1 MDQQDRR
8 ILQNEVS
15 VVASKCPV
23 FKPVRTFA
31 APGTSLR
38 ELFNSFEDLNENNT
52 KIFVN
57 GEEELNWDRNTENGD
72 LVTIC
77 QVPSDN
83 VSAGLAILFPVLAIA
98 NIGIVAGYALYSMIQ
113 QPETD
118 SSSSE
123 RLKRITGARNEAK
136 PYEPIPVIL
145 GERRVVPSYAAQP
158 YTYWVGNTQYLKML
172 LCVGHGPLEISDL
185 KIGDNPIDNF
195 SDVKY
200 EVLDWYNTK
209 STSKIREI
217 WNTDVQ
223 QDAINVELSE
233 NWAYV
238 ERAAPAGTN
247 KITLNYTFPGGLFRI
262 TGGGSDRSIGAGI
275 QFQYKVNGQW
285 YTVAKV
291 HSDYGGG
298 ITNRSLI
305 RSGGSYWIAK
315 TSDYNDNITK
325 TNTSNRQYVSS
336 YVERVENGYAYIR
349 GQWDVNF
356 KLYYKMTK
364 KEFSDGIS
372 FTPIDPTTGEIIS
385 DPVPY
390 RIRKI
395 PNKPHKNQGA
405 YSIQLLSASY
415 ELNSD
420 VDDSYF
426 GINETR
432 GLYPVLIALDIRA
445 SDQLSNTIDNL
456 SCKARSLV
464 PNASITSD
472 WKGWD
477 IYSSS
482 WKVSNNPAEMYKWV
496 LQGHFNPVAI
506 SNDRIDSESLQDW
519 YDTCKYR
526 KWETNEIVNYDITLK
541 DLLSNIAFTGRAFF
555 TMREGKFGVIE
566 NIRKDNPVQ
575 IFTPKNSSGLTSRR
589 EFELETDGIKYT
601 FANADYEDQEDEG
614 YYGDPDKFY
623 NSNINSPKPGVNITG
638 RYDGFEVW
646 GTTNPQLAR
655 KHARFAY
662 FEKKLRREVYQLDVD
677 IESLTAR
684 RGDKVLIASDT
695 IDVGL
700 GQGFIQEIEANRFRV
715 DETINLTAG
724 NTYSMTVRSV
734 DGGIVIQTIL
744 AEYQGDGW
752 WEYSLPSS
760 VSVGDLVSY
769 GNVLECL
776 VTEIQYNDNYSATL
790 TLVNYADD
798 LYSVDFG
805 ALPTY
810 ESKLNPVRDRD
821 ITPLPP
827 VINVSEGSYVFES
840 NSLSVNVTQD
850 ANDSAILSSF
860 TLQYRYETQNDEE
873 DVESDIVWFDGGST
887 PANIGTFNIPVS
899 NNQGNIIVV
908 RAQAVNTAGVA
919 SAWTDEHRVVLDNNP
934 APDVEDF
941 TITETVDEPK
951 TPDAK
956 WSTLTIEITPPADES
971 RYLYA
976 IAEYRQAGQEQ
987 WYRIGTLGWK
997 NPNSIDVQVYADGRT
1012 YEVRIRSVS
1021 IYGVENTEGLSKVIT
1036 TTNTAD
1042 PSYKEGGAFE
1052 ELPAPN
1058 VTGLELFEQGNDTE
1072 FTGKD
1077 AKFTWRKSS
1086 VKNWVDI
1093 GYEGLKGASSTALDQ
1108 YFRDYQVDIIANNE
1122 IVRTEYV
1129 TDNSYIY
1136 TYEKNAEDYE
1146 RRYGV
1151 PGAYRSFRIS
1161 VIMRTRQNQQSERAA
1176 VLDVENPAPEPL
1188 SGIELIPG
1196 FKTITVRYERPTD
1209 LDYEGVEVWV
1219 GEEPGFDLNDDT
1231 LVYDGPDTE
1240 VTITGLES
1248 GKQYYIILRPYD
1260 AFGKV
1265 DIFSTELTTAT
1276 IPIENTDIDS
1286 TPPDK
1291 VENVSLSTG
1300 VYDDRLQSTSYIDI
1314 SWDSVTNVKIAN
1326 YTLEING
1333 DSLYTVAG
1341 TSFRYTN
1348 VIPGENYTFKVR
1360 ANSFAS
1366 IEGQWS
1372 DSVSINAAVSS
1383 VQPAVITNAS
1393 VSGGLDKCIVTW
1405 TNPTSENFYSVSVH
1419 RGSTSSFTPSNAN
1432 KIASVVGAIGSSQT
1446 YIDSDVV
1453 NDVTYHY
1460 KLVPETL
1467 GGVSG
1472 AEVYAGSAA
1481 PNRIESANV
1490 DLYVG
1495 NAAFGDAKI
1504 ANLDAAK
1511 ITTGTLNADRIGAN
1525 TITAGKL
1532 DISQLSAITA
1542 DMGSITAGTIT
1553 SGTTSTGVQLSTTN
1567 GIRAWSSGTQTLHI
1581 KPDGTGYIGASQ
1593 DISWDGS
1600 GNVSIS
1606 GELGAGSIFTNGRVT
1621 STVGN
1626 INVGLGPIDIDGT
1639 AYLMWGYDASA
1650 SVGNKLKF
1658 GIDELGNAYF
1668 KGDITGATGT
1678 FSGQLNVNNNF
1689 IVDASGNVDSSGT
1702 FRFGGGNDNYI
1713 NYNGSKL
1720 IIDTDNFSVDS
1731 SGNATFSGELQGAA
1745 GTFSGTLSGADGTFS
1760 GDITASDITGSTIEG
1775 STFRT
1780 ASSGQRVE
1788 INSSTNSLKVYDDNG
1803 YSVAEIGETIE
1814 YFIGAFPGY
1823 SRTAYYGRGTY
1834 ANRNVAGLYAESELG
1849 NAIVARSRANIA
1861 AIDAWSDADNS
1872 PSILG
1877 HNQSYTNTDTPIG
1890 VYGWT
1895 PYSPNGV
1902 GVYGNGRGYDFY
1914 AAGPGVNYGPF
1925 TGAHDALISKNTNVE
1940 VGMLVS
1946 VTGKFWKNG
1955 ISQTVPEVI
1964 VEDTAEQKRVY
1975 GVVSRV
1981 RDNLGSF
1988 VPAGLKNLTEDEMEQ
2003 IKSEYKLLSVNA
2015 VGEGQLLVCDE
2026 GGDIEIGDFVCSSSR
2041 YGLCKKYT
2049 GDDMRYVVAR
2059 VLENVNWE
2067 EENDD
2072 KKLVACIY
2080 LCG

>member
-57 GEEELNWDRNTENGD
+57 GEEELNWDRKTENGD

-145 GERRVVPSYAAQP
+145 GERRVVPAYAAQP

-209 STSKIREI
+209 STSSIRSI

-223 QDAINVELSE
+223 QERVGVEINRSS
-233 NWAYV
+233 YV
-238 ERAAPAGTN
+238 SRAAPPGTKN
-247 KITLNYTFPGGLFRI
+247 IRVNYIFPSGIYRLAANSKEQRT
-262 TGGGSDRSIGAGI
+262 TGVGI
-275 QFQYKVNGQW
+275 QFQYMVNGEW
-285 YTVAKV
+285 YTVARINRDKYKV
-291 HSDYGGG
+291 
-298 ITNRSLI
+298 NRSLYKSGSSYYIAYVNDSDNTSANFSSQNVTSSVVRVVGDYVYLKGSFDANIAWHVGNTTSQLARGFSLQPINPATGELLTGSVPFRI
-305 RSGGSYWIAK
+305 RNSPRNGSYSIALD
-315 TSDYNDNITK
+315 TLT
-325 TNTSNRQYVSS
+325 
-336 YVERVENGYAYIR
+336 
-349 GQWDVNF
+349 
-356 KLYYKMTK
+356 
-364 KEFSDGIS
+364 
-372 FTPIDPTTGEIIS
+372 
-385 DPVPY
+385 
-390 RIRKI
+390 
-395 PNKPHKNQGA
+395 
-405 YSIQLLSASY
+405 Y
-415 ELNSD
+415 ELDSG

-445 SDQLSNTIDNL
+445 SDQLSNVIDNL

-472 WKGWD
+472 WKGWN
-477 IYSSS
+477 IYSSN

-506 SNDRIDSESLQDW
+506 SNDRIDSESLQGW

-638 RYDGFEVW
+638 RYDDFEVW

-734 DGGIVIQTIL
+734 DGGIVIQTII

-805 ALPTY
+805 ALPAY
-810 ESKLNPVRDRD
+810 ESKLNPVRNRD
-821 ITPLPP
+821 ITPKAPI
-827 VINVSEGSYVFES
+827 VTVSTEGYTFSS
-840 NSLSVNVTQD
+840 NSI
-850 ANDSAILSSF
+850 SALVVQQGDDRAEIASF
-860 TLQYRYETQNDEE
+860 VVQYRYGEE
-873 DVESDIVWFDGGST
+873 DGDKEDTEDSEVIWNDGGSS
-887 PANIGTFNIPVS
+887 PANSGRFTIPIELQ
-899 NNQGNIIVV
+899 QGNIVYV
-908 RAQAVNTAGVA
+908 RAKSVNTAGVA
-919 SAWTDEHRVVLDNNP
+919 SPWSETVSVTLQNNP
-934 APDVEDF
+934 APDVQDF
-941 TITETVDEPK
+941 TIVEQVNVPK
-951 TPDAK
+951 TPDGT
-956 WSTLTIEITPPADES
+956 WSTLTITIDPPEDQTLW
-971 RYLYA
+971 LYA
-976 IAEYRQAGQEQ
+976 IAEYKHPDQDQ
-987 WYRIGTLGWK
+987 WYTIGKLGW
-997 NPNSIDVQVYADGRT
+997 NDPNSIDVQVYADGRQ
-1012 YEVRIRSVS
+1012 YEIRVRSVS
-1021 IYGVENTEGLSKVIT
+1021 VYGVENEYGISKVFT
-1036 TTNTAD
+1036 TTNTKD
-1042 PSYKEGGAFE
+1042 PEYTDENPFE

-1058 VTGLELFEQGNDTE
+1058 VTGLELFEQGNNTE
-1072 FTGKD
+1072 FAGKD

-1086 VKNWVDI
+1086 VDSWVEI
-1093 GYEGLKGASSTALDQ
+1093 GYEGLKGASSTEIDQ

-1314 SWDSVTNVKIAN
+1314 TWDAVTNVKIAN

-1348 VIPGENYTFKVR
+1348 VIPGENYTFRVR

-1372 DSVSINAAVSS
+1372 DSVSIDAAVSS

-1419 RGSTSSFTPSNAN
+1419 RGGTSSFTPSDAN
-1432 KIASVVGAIGSSQT
+1432 KIASVVGAIGSTQT

-1453 NDVTYHY
+1453 NDTTYHY

-1481 PNRIESANV
+1481 PNKIESANV

-1495 NAAFGDAKI
+1495 NAAFSDAKI

-1511 ITTGTLNADRIGAN
+1511 ITTGTLDADRIGAN

-1639 AYLMWGYDASA
+1639 PYLMWGYDASA

-1668 KGDITGATGT
+1668 SGHLQSATGLFGDESTGKYIKYENGVFEVGPNTTIGSDSNRTVTVGPTGQFQSLNDALTYITSTVPAYRNGGLDATIILNDDFVLTETIHIKSMNLSWITVSKSTPLQIDITQSTEPAFTVSDGGSLFNVD
-1678 FSGQLNVNNNF
+1678 FSVHVVNSGSNQSLFSAIKGSSIYLFSNNNINF
-1689 IVDASGNVDSSGT
+1689 DLQDKVFMCFSIAHASELVIPSFLTRHTINNCETGIRLLYGSNAFVSGVDFNGCSVYVSQGSNLTITESEFYRSTDSITCNDSKVSIPFDVRFVSTGGYDYNVLA
-1702 FRFGGGNDNYI
+1702 GG
-1713 NYNGSKL
+1713 
-1720 IIDTDNFSVDS
+1720 II
-1731 SGNATFSGELQGAA
+1731 
-1745 GTFSGTLSGADGTFS
+1745 S
-1760 GDITASDITGSTIEG
+1760 GDGVTTTYNTANVLPNTINPEG
-1775 STFRT
+1775 IIF
-1780 ASSGQRVE
+1780 
-1788 INSSTNSLKVYDDNG
+1788 
-1803 YSVAEIGETIE
+1803 
-1814 YFIGAFPGY
+1814 
-1823 SRTAYYGRGTY
+1823 
-1834 ANRNVAGLYAESELG
+1834 ES
-1849 NAIVARSRANIA
+1849 
-1861 AIDAWSDADNS
+1861 
-1872 PSILG
+1872 
-1877 HNQSYTNTDTPIG
+1877 
-1890 VYGWT
+1890 
-1895 PYSPNGV
+1895 
-1902 GVYGNGRGYDFY
+1902 
-1914 AAGPGVNYGPF
+1914 
-1925 TGAHDALISKNTNVE
+1925 
-1940 VGMLVS
+1940 
-1946 VTGKFWKNG
+1946 
-1955 ISQTVPEVI
+1955 
-1964 VEDTAEQKRVY
+1964 
-1975 GVVSRV
+1975 
-1981 RDNLGSF
+1981 
-1988 VPAGLKNLTEDEMEQ
+1988 
-2003 IKSEYKLLSVNA
+2003 
-2015 VGEGQLLVCDE
+2015 
-2026 GGDIEIGDFVCSSSR
+2026 
-2041 YGLCKKYT
+2041 
-2049 GDDMRYVVAR
+2049 
-2059 VLENVNWE
+2059 
-2067 EENDD
+2067 
-2072 KKLVACIY
+2072 
-2080 LCG
+2080 